1 MNRRLFLAALP
12 AALVAGCG
20 FQLRRLDGIP
30 FANLYLDAPAGSVV
44 GQRIRNTLISS
55 KTTRLTATPGQAE
68 ATLSIGPEERSKTIL
83 SLSGAG
89 RVTEYRLG
97 LLLTYSITSRDGRVL
112 AEPETI
118 DLSRDLTYDDSQ
130 LLAKGAEEQLL
141 YRDMEESATQRIL
154 RRLRNLKP
162 GNGPA

>member
-12 AALVAGCG
+12 AALLAGCG

-30 FANLYLDAPAGSVV
+30 FANLYLDAPPGSAVA
-44 GQRIRNTLISS
+44 QRIRTMLISN
-55 KTTRLTATPGQAE
+55 KTTRLTATPDQAE
-68 ATLSIGPEERSKTIL
+68 ATLRMGPEARSKTIL

-97 LLLTYSITSRDGRVL
+97 LRLTYSIVSRDGGVI

-162 GNGPA
+162 GNGSS

>member
-30 FANLYLDAPAGSVV
+30 FANLYLDAPSGSGV
-44 GQRIRNTLISS
+44 GQRIRNTLISN
-55 KTTRLTATPGQAE
+55 KTTRLTATPDQAE
-68 ATLSIGPEERSKTIL
+68 ATLSMGPEERSKTIL

-97 LLLTYSITSRDGRVL
+97 LLLTYSIVSRDGQVL